1 MTSLTTWLVKN
12 LPAVQE
18 TQDMQVRSLGLE
30 DPLERE
36 KPTPGFLPEKFHG
49 QRSLWAIVQRV
60 TKNYDV
66 TEQLSMHIQ
75 VYIVTLNLVD
85 SVSSLFLFFSFCGLM
100 ISFYYV
106 LVFVLF
112 SIFETTIS
120 F

>member
-85 SVSSLFLFFSFCGLM
+85 SFCGLM

-112 SIFETTIS
+112 SMFETTIS